1 MMVGSMAQRG
11 IRVAAAPGQ
20 DGGTVDDEVASADEP
35 LAPRKAYYGH
45 KKRFGHGCPRSRR
58 PFQLL
63 RRTGHAW
70 LALGIVWQSAGV
82 CQRGLTDQPIVQVL
96 IGELPQRAQQ
106 REEQKGLFAI
116 LAGGDHLDR
125 QEVAAGSVHGPSGPR
140 VETELTDA
148 GDEPP

>member
-58 PFQLL
+58 PFPLL

-106 REEQKGLFAI
+106 REEQEGLFAI
-116 LAGGDHLDR
+116 LAGATTWTGRKWRRAACMGPADR
-125 QEVAAGSVHGPSGPR
+125 ESRQS
-140 VETELTDA
+140 
-148 GDEPP
+148 